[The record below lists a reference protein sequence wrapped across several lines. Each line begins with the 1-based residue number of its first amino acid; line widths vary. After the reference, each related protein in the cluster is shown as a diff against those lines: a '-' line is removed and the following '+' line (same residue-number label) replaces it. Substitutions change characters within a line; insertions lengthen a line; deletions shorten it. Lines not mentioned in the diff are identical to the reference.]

1 MKNSLL
7 FIQSGLIAGLLISVS
22 CFAETSALLVQL
34 REPSSYVPDDD
45 VITQPVNNELSFY
58 ERYVSSDKSAEVLNS
73 RNQIKVWNE
82 NQTFA
87 DQYGLST
94 TLRGSAFFVPT
105 PEEKFAYFKEKY
117 MRYLKRKGEQ
127 PFKDLPKNW
136 YQDYRASN
144 EIDTI
149 DEMELRFKNSNKT
162 AGDETVLPES
172 LRTKEISLWKGTQFI
187 FQPRLD
193 QGVLVVGLRGPLL
206 TAKAWVG
213 VNGQTEINFQKSV
226 ESIGF
231 RVMFNY
237 YAHSGKYF
245 SSVDQR
251 LAQNVYARVT
261 SNKDP
266 TTKLLD
272 NTLMMLYA
280 KQF

>member
-1 MKNSLL
+1 M
-7 FIQSGLIAGLLISVS
+7 
-22 CFAETSALLVQL
+22 VQL